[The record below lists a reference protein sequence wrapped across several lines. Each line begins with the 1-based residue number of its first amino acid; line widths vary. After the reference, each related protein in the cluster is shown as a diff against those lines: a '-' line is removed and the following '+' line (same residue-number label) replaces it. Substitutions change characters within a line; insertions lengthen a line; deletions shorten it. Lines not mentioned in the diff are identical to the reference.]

1 MRLNVRFVSIIVL
14 ALFTMA
20 SLVGCIT
27 TKPPETEETYD
38 PVFVQ
43 NVTPKLQAMVDEG
56 KMSQESMDLIIERI
70 KEGVY
75 VRPDVQAILAGT
87 TPPPVPGEAPPAK
100 PAPTLESDAPYDEA
114 WLKNLTPQLTE
125 LVEQE
130 KMTQTEMDEIIEKI
144 KQGEYDRDDVR
155 PILEAKKAQ

>member
-1 MRLNVRFVSIIVL
+1 MRLNVRFVSLLILVL
-14 ALFTMA
+14 FSMVALT
-20 SLVGCIT
+20 GCIT

-43 NVTPKLQAMVDEG
+43 NVTPKLQTMVDEG

-70 KEGVY
+70 KEGIY
-75 VRPDVQAILAGT
+75 VRPDVQSILAGT
-87 TPPPVPGEAPPAK
+87 TPPPVPGEEPPAK
-100 PAPTLESDAPYDEA
+100 TVPAPPSDAPYDEA
-114 WLKNLTPQLTE
+114 WLNNLTPQLTE
-125 LVEQE
+125 LVENE
-130 KMTQTEMDEIIEKI
+130 KMTQAEMDEIIEKI